1 MFSAG
6 YETASTTLRWAIAY
20 LVHNP
25 GCQTEIQNQLDEEV
39 GRDRMPGLDD
49 RPSLPMV
56 QATIMETLRLGNVAE
71 TALPHY
77 TLKDTTLAGYRVTK
91 DTVVVLNLMAV
102 HMDPSCWEDPTK
114 FNPHRHIDGDGQVVT
129 NSVNFLPFSAGRR
142 VCAGEALANVIRVIK
157 L

>member
-6 YETASTTLRWAIAY
+6 YKTASTTLRWAIAY

-39 GRDRMPGLDD
+39 RDRIAGLDD
-49 RPSLPMV
+49 RPSLPLV

-77 TLKDTTLAGYRVTK
+77 TLKDTDLQG
-91 DTVVVLNLMAV
+91 TVFQKIPWLC
-102 HMDPSCWEDPTK
+102 P
-114 FNPHRHIDGDGQVVT
+114 I
-129 NSVNFLPFSAGRR
+129 
-142 VCAGEALANVIRVIK
+142 
-157 L
+157 

>member
-49 RPSLPMV
+49 RPSLQSWKHFASEMSLK
-56 QATIMETLRLGNVAE
+56 QLFLITL
-71 TALPHY
+71 
-77 TLKDTTLAGYRVTK
+77 
-91 DTVVVLNLMAV
+91 
-102 HMDPSCWEDPTK
+102 
-114 FNPHRHIDGDGQVVT
+114 
-129 NSVNFLPFSAGRR
+129 
-142 VCAGEALANVIRVIK
+142 
-157 L
+157 